1 MWNHAKIQW
10 NSSNGQPNWFPIDF
24 LWKWSIMDQN
34 YANANG
40 FFSVAK
46 EFWGIQGTLYESWR
60 PAVSENVVHHRT
72 IFRFSVGD
80 LIYLVFQRSQP
91 WSLSIYPEG
100 VDGRM
105 KVQSSMIS
113 FVRLGRDQANS
124 EDAKCCLEW
133 WCAWLCYRSIISH
146 SINTCTAGPA
156 DCQRKIRN

>member
-1 MWNHAKIQW
+1 MWNHAKKSMKQLKRPTSLI
-10 NSSNGQPNWFPIDF
+10 SHWFPVE
-24 LWKWSIMDQN
+24 MVQN
-34 YANANG
+34 RPNLCKHKL
-40 FFSVAK
+40 FFICRK
-46 EFWGIQGTLYESWR
+46 IFKRYPGMPYESWR